1 LLRDTQPVAALV
13 SAATLPK
20 LSAALAASRVTSA
33 VLDVLDNAAWRAA
46 AGVPCHT
53 SLATPAPHTPPQV
66 PLCACAPP
74 ERLLSASCAPSA
86 GVHHTA
92 AWRLA
97 ARRAARPRDHHHDL
111 GHLGQAKVHPVP
123 LRRLR
128 HRGERADPALTP
140 HPVHRAPPPLVAPV
154 LPPQVHA
161 REAALEA
168 MGLG

>member
-1 LLRDTQPVAALV
+1 MVGRVETCRQQAGLPPPPHPPQPTPLTQELLHDTQPVAALV
-13 SAATLPK
+13 SAATRPK
-20 LSAALAASRVTSA
+20 LSAALAASGVTSA

-46 AGVPCHT
+46 AAVPRHT
-53 SLATPAPHTPPQV
+53 SLSTPAT
-66 PLCACAPP
+66 APV
-74 ERLLSASCAPSA
+74 RLLSASSAPSA

-128 HRGERADPALTP
+128 HRGERA
-140 HPVHRAPPPLVAPV
+140 
-154 LPPQVHA
+154 
-161 REAALEA
+161 
-168 MGLG
+168 G